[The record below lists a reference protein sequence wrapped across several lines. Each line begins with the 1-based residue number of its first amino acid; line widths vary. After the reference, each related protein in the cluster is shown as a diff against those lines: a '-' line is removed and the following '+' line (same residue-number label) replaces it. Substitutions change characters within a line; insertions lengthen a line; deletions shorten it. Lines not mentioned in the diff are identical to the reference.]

1 MCHNSIIKSW
11 NIRVSLQCSKKKN
24 HITYFGECKQ
34 FLKRD
39 CQVMV
44 PDEKERWWS
53 VDSAYI
59 TTDKTALKFNV
70 PVSTAR
76 THSSLTFNVFY

>member
-1 MCHNSIIKSW
+1 
-11 NIRVSLQCSKKKN
+11 
-24 HITYFGECKQ
+24 
-34 FLKRD
+34 
-39 CQVMV
+39 MV

-76 THSSLTFNVFY
+76 THSFLSFILLKMVKDWEVLKQAHRT

>member
-1 MCHNSIIKSW
+1 
-11 NIRVSLQCSKKKN
+11 
-24 HITYFGECKQ
+24 
-34 FLKRD
+34 
-39 CQVMV
+39 MV

-76 THSSLTFNVFY
+76 THSSLSFNVFY